1 VSVLPLIIPFVAA
14 AILLTHSIFRLR
26 HPCGERPTNRWVRF
40 CDDLMMQRRRR
51 VYGENAAPEP
61 PLWGIAIGLG
71 FLVVGSFL
79 TVWVIFV

>member
-1 VSVLPLIIPFVAA
+1 
-14 AILLTHSIFRLR
+14 
-26 HPCGERPTNRWVRF
+26 VRF

-51 VYGENAAPEP
+51 VYSENAAPEP

-71 FLVVGSFL
+71 FLVVGSFV